1 MRVLVADDGL
11 TIRKLLETYLVQWGY
26 DVVMATNGQEA
37 WEILQREDSPRLAI
51 LDWLM
56 PGYDGVELCRKVREL
71 AHGNLLYII
80 IFTSLENKE
89 DLVTA
94 LDAGAD
100 DFIIKTFHSE
110 EFRARIKVGERI
122 VRLKS
127 ELDSRVHQ
135 LEDALSHVKQLQGI
149 LPICMHCH
157 QIRDDKETWQ
167 RLDVYLS
174 EHTDAMLSHGL
185 CPECYE
191 TYYSEYSNGEPSKKS

>member
-1 MRVLVADDGL
+1 MRVLVADDGR
-11 TIRKLLETYLVQWGY
+11 TIRKLLETYLVSWGY
-26 DVVMATNGQEA
+26 EVTMASDGREA
-37 WEILQREDSPRLAI
+37 WGILQRPDSPRLVI

-56 PGYDGVELCRKVREL
+56 PGYDGVELCRKVRGL
-71 AHGNLLYII
+71 KHGNLLYII

-94 LDAGAD
+94 LEAGAD
-100 DFIIKTFHSE
+100 DFIIKTFQRE
-110 EFRARIKVGERI
+110 EFLARIKVGERI

-127 ELDSRVHQ
+127 ELDDRVHQ

-167 RLDVYLS
+167 RLDVYIA

-185 CPECYE
+185 CPDCYKLHYPE
-191 TYYSEYSNGEPSKKS
+191 FSKDEPPEKP

>member
-11 TIRKLLETYLVQWGY
+11 TIRKLLETYLVRWGY
-26 DVVMATNGQEA
+26 DVIMASDGQEA
-37 WEILQREDSPRLAI
+37 WEILQRQDSPRLAI

-71 AHGNLLYII
+71 KHGDLLYII
-80 IFTSLENKE
+80 IFTSLENKA

-127 ELDSRVHQ
+127 ELDNRVLQ

-167 RLDVYLS
+167 RLDVYIS

-185 CPECYE
+185 CPECYRLHYPE
-191 TYYSEYSNGEPSKKS
+191 FSKGAHPKKS